1 VVSGNPEDVIMFVY
15 NDGGSDSRVW
25 REARTLRE
33 AGYRVTIIAVGLIG
47 SSRSEVRHDAT
58 LTRIPVAGVLP
69 GEREQFAEVHG
80 RGVRGRMHWL
90 VSYCFT
96 FVRWTRA
103 AVREALR
110 VAEGATNVYWHG
122 HDLTGLIPAVRARA
136 VRDGALIYDS
146 HELFM
151 EAGAVARLPPIVRK
165 ILSAYEGSL
174 ARRVDEVVT
183 VNASIAEEL
192 ARRYSVPTPHVIMN
206 CAPLGPRPPE
216 RLASPLR
223 QKLNLGSR
231 PVLLHHGNIADGR
244 GALETVAALD
254 HLPPES
260 ALVILGNGKLV
271 PTLEELSRTSYSGRL
286 FLHPAVPWD
295 DLPRWVA
302 AADVGVI
309 AFAPIDRN
317 NYYGTPN
324 KLFDYLAAG
333 VPVVTSDF
341 PEMRR
346 IVRTEGVGETCDPLA
361 PTSIA
366 ASVRS
371 LLERSSDE
379 REAMRTRCRQAAERR
394 YSWEHEALK
403 LLDVYAGLSSIQGS
417 ARSRH
422 AARQK

>member
-1 VVSGNPEDVIMFVY
+1 MFVY

-25 REARTLRE
+25 REARTLRK
-33 AGYRVTIIAVGLIG
+33 AGYRVTIIAVGTIG
-47 SSRSEVRHDAT
+47 SSRFELRRDGT

-69 GEREQFAEVHG
+69 GGREQFAEAHG
-80 RGVRGRMHWL
+80 RGVRGRMHWFL
-90 VSYCFT
+90 SYSFA

-103 AVREALR
+103 AVSEALR
-110 VAEGATNVYWHG
+110 VAEGATTVYWHG
-122 HDLTGLIPAVRARA
+122 HDLTGLMPAVRARA
-136 VRDGALIYDS
+136 VREGAVIYDS

-151 EAGAVARLPPIVRK
+151 EAGAVARLPPILRK
-165 ILSAYEGSL
+165 ILGAYEGSL
-174 ARRVDEVVT
+174 ARRVDQVVT
-183 VNASIAEEL
+183 VNSSIAEEL
-192 ARRYSVPTPHVIMN
+192 ARRYAIPVPRVIMN
-206 CAPLGPRPPE
+206 CAPLGPRPPD

-223 QKLNLGSR
+223 HALNLGSR

-244 GALETVAALD
+244 GVLETVAALD
-254 HLPPES
+254 HLPTEI

-271 PTLEELSRTSYSGRL
+271 PMLEELRRTSYSDRL

-346 IVRTEGVGETCDPLA
+346 IVRTEGVGETCDPLE

-366 ASVRS
+366 TSVRS
-371 LLERSSDE
+371 LLERPWDE
-379 REAMRTRCRQAAERR
+379 RQAMRARCRQAAERR
-394 YSWEHEALK
+394 YSWEHEALE
-403 LLDVYAGLSSIQGS
+403 LIDVYAGL
-417 ARSRH
+417 ARSKGSPSYSPR
-422 AARQK
+422 RS